1 MSVLMGTQLWE
12 DNKEPGVPGFLA
24 LYAFSRT
31 DLEKLPDPHNPFSKC
46 CWDHLSR
53 GKQVEIGAVPGSVSE
68 ERLREEVAMER
79 LVWGLWR
86 AGKKSVYQG
95 CCGTSV
101 EGHRLP
107 ACWELPCVSSGA
119 LWTCPLTVPLF

>member
-53 GKQVEIGAVPGSVSE
+53 GKQVEFGAVPGSVSE
-68 ERLREEVAMER
+68 ERLRVEVAMEL
-79 LVWGLWR
+79 LV
-86 AGKKSVYQG
+86 
-95 CCGTSV
+95 
-101 EGHRLP
+101 
-107 ACWELPCVSSGA
+107 
-119 LWTCPLTVPLF
+119 